1 MDATPASPVSSFR
14 ERREVELMGRYQRDG
29 DLAARDALTRRFMPL
44 ARDLARRYAYTGEP
58 FEDLAQVAYVGLI
71 KAIDRFEPDRG
82 VRFTSYA
89 VPTIVGELRR
99 YVRDRGWAVRVP
111 RDLQERVLAM
121 NRETETLAKTLGRS
135 PSPRE
140 VARELGWSTE
150 ELLEVREAAN
160 AYAADSLDAS
170 VEDAHSGTGM
180 TVVETLGSEDARYDL
195 VDSRDALASAWRT
208 LPERERRVLGL
219 RFRNDLTQSE
229 IGERIG
235 FSQMHVSR
243 LLRQALERLREAA

>member
-1 MDATPASPVSSFR
+1 MDAAPATAVSPFR
-14 ERREVELMGRYQRDG
+14 ERRELELLCRYQRDG

-44 ARDLARRYAYTGEP
+44 ARDLAKRYRYTGEP

-99 YVRDRGWAVRVP
+99 YVRDGGWAVHVP
-111 RDLQERVLAM
+111 RDLQERVLAL
-121 NRETETLAKTLGRS
+121 NRQTETLAKTLGRS
-135 PSPRE
+135 PSLRE

-170 VEDAHSGTGM
+170 VEGPHQEMGM
-180 TVVETLGSEDARYDL
+180 TVADTLGLEDARYEL
-195 VDSRDALASAWRT
+195 VDSRDALACAWQK
-208 LPERERRVLGL
+208 LPDRDREVLAL
-219 RFRNDLTQSE
+219 RFAGELTQSE

-243 LLRQALERLREAA
+243 LIRQALARLRDAA

>member
-1 MDATPASPVSSFR
+1 M
-14 ERREVELMGRYQRDG
+14 LRYQRGG

-44 ARDLARRYAYTGEP
+44 ARGIARRYTYTGEP
-58 FEDLAQVAYVGLI
+58 FEDLAQVAYVGLT

-99 YVRDRGWAVRVP
+99 YVRDRGWAVHVP

-121 NRETETLAKTLGRS
+121 NRHTEALAKKLARS
-135 PSPRE
+135 PSLRE
-140 VARELGWSTE
+140 VARELGWTAE

-160 AYAADSLDAS
+160 AYTADSLDAS
-170 VEDAHSGTGM
+170 IEDAQSGPGT

-208 LPERERRVLGL
+208 LPERERRVLAL
-219 RFRNDLTQSE
+219 RFTGELTQSE